1 MQTAIMKE
9 TVRLLGTSL
18 ALEKGLLVRLTEAN
32 NLPQGGYFA
41 RPANGYW
48 SDNIERD
55 KDDSI
60 LLDGSEFEF
69 VYESTNFA
77 PI

>member
-1 MQTAIMKE
+1 MQIAIMKE
-9 TVRLLGTSL
+9 TVRLLGTGL

-41 RPANGYW
+41 CPANGYW
-48 SDNIERD
+48 SDNIEHD

-69 VYESTNFA
+69 VYESTKFA
-77 PI
+77 L